1 MNEYRRIICRYR
13 ASFVVLLMLGLSV
26 HIQAYAYEPVIKRVQ
41 MYQAYVN
48 PVDHGSY
55 YTLASQINFDQ
66 AYDSLSLNWQFYFD
80 YTDCRS
86 LPRIYDLFE
95 ASMPAASVVATDRLR
110 LTNYKLQF
118 IPKQGALVLHIT
130 VAPDVG
136 GRTGHSQTT
145 YTLMLLDRFED
156 AHNDGYTFCNMT
168 SPRKLDITLYFN
180 AYNSYIVIRTPAN
193 PLGRVLTTSVRVGLG
208 VSMME
213 LLRGRS
219 EDLKFSTYVRSRAGA
234 VPQNSLNVYKEFDAF
249 YWNRLKNAAQG
260 SGSYRNLADD
270 INIFYGSKN
279 FPLRSPVLD
288 RTNAAAAMTELF

>member
-13 ASFVVLLMLGLSV
+13 ASFVVFLMLGLSV

-41 MYQAYVN
+41 TFSGIVH
-48 PVDHGSY
+48 PKVSDKGLL
-55 YTLASQINFDQ
+55 LASRIDFDQ
-66 AYDSLSLNWQFYFD
+66 AYDSVSLNWQYYFD
-80 YTDCRS
+80 STDCRS

-95 ASMPAASVVATDRLR
+95 ASMPAASVVAADRLR
-110 LTNYKLQF
+110 LTNYKLNF
-118 IPKQGALVLHIT
+118 TPKQGALTLHIT

-136 GRTGHSQTT
+136 GRTGHSLTT

-219 EDLKFSTYVRSRAGA
+219 KNLKFYTYLRSRAGV
-234 VPQNSLNVYKEFDAF
+234 VPQNSPNVAIKSDAF

-279 FPLRSPVLD
+279 FPVRSPVLD